1 MIFEEI
7 GSLFVNVA
15 ALSDWRYWVMW
26 AIGGLL
32 IYLAIAKD
40 MEPTLLLP
48 LGFGTILVNIPLS
61 GAIDQVGANG
71 QVTEG
76 ALTTLFNAGIANEPF
91 PADPVYRHWRDD
103 RLWAGAF
110 QSQADDFWRG
120 GAVWYLFD
128 LLCGFDVLWNQ

>member
-1 MIFEEI
+1 MIFDEI
-7 GSLFVNVA
+7 GSLFINAA

-26 AIGGLL
+26 LIGGLL

-76 ALTTLFNAGIANEPF
+76 ALSTLFNAGIANELF
-91 PADPVYRHWRDD
+91 PLILFIGIGAMIDFGPV
-103 RLWAGAF
+103 
-110 QSQADDFWRG
+110 
-120 GAVWYLFD
+120 
-128 LLCGFDVLWNQ
+128 

>member
-76 ALTTLFNAGIANEPF
+76 ALTM
-91 PADPVYRHWRDD
+91 PA
-103 RLWAGAF
+103 
-110 QSQADDFWRG
+110 
-120 GAVWYLFD
+120 
-128 LLCGFDVLWNQ
+128 LLMSCSR